1 MRAGETVIVCG
12 ASADRAQF
20 EPFEWPEH
28 ALLWVGVGCGFLD
41 WVEPGPVDASADVRD
56 EIARAYVRLVCD
68 EHTDLERAAH

>member
-28 ALLWVGVGCGFLD
+28 SVVWVGVGCGFLD
-41 WVEPGPVDASADVRD
+41 FLSNKKALPIPEALRIVVCMCACVRVWRGG
-56 EIARAYVRLVCD
+56 E
-68 EHTDLERAAH
+68 